1 MEQTFENI
9 FKVLQEFTT
18 IPVTS
23 CSCER
28 AFSKMAIV
36 KNKLRCT
43 MAQER
48 LDALLIIFVEQ
59 EIAKSLEME
68 EVIDEFKTL
77 TTIQIRL
84 P

>member
-28 AFSKMAIV
+28 TFSKMVVV
-36 KNKLRCT
+36 KNKLRST

-48 LDALLIIFVEQ
+48 LDALLTIFVEQ
-59 EIAKSLEME
+59 DIAKSLYME
-68 EVIDEFKTL
+68 EIIDEFKILTL
-77 TTIQIRL
+77 IQRR
-84 P
+84 